1 MAAGDAGI
9 ELAGKDIIHILV
21 IVISNNCM
29 YVYIYICN
37 YIITYINKD
46 VLELGA
52 GTAALPSIVAEI

>member
-1 MAAGDAGI
+1 
-9 ELAGKDIIHILV
+9 
-21 IVISNNCM
+21 M
-29 YVYIYICN
+29 YVYIYIYICN